1 MPELQVYYF
10 SALGS
15 DELTKCYNI
24 KYVCLKYFI
33 QNIDNL
39 NNIEVQKDVKIYAL
53 YRYNI

>member
-24 KYVCLKYFI
+24 KYVCLKYII

-39 NNIEVQKDVKIYAL
+39 NNIEVQNDVKIYAL
-53 YRYNI
+53 